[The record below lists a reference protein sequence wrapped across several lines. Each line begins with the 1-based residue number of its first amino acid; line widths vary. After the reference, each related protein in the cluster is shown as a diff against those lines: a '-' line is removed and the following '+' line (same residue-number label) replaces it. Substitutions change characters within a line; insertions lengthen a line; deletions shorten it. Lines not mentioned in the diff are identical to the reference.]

1 MHHAAAA
8 SSTLPPKSE
17 GIPPHVRA
25 QQGGAGRTEPNV
37 SFQVLGPLEAW
48 VGPRKV
54 EIGGP
59 RQRIVLAMLLIAP
72 DRVVSIDQLV
82 EAVWN
87 GRPPTTCRTQ
97 IAICVASL
105 RKAFRTAGYTGELI
119 GTSAPGYLLH
129 SAGHHID
136 SMEFAAGVDS
146 AQTLARHGDV
156 GAAAD
161 RLGQALG
168 LWRGLVLTD
177 MSSPVLETE
186 AELLDHRR
194 LAAYEQ
200 YATLQ
205 LQLGRHREVIS
216 ELTALVHDRP
226 LWEQARAAL
235 MLAHYRSGHRSEA
248 LALFRQAQ
256 RVFREE
262 IGLEPGRVLQDLH
275 TAILQEAADLVAPT
289 DVAGPLSV
297 AAVSPQLPW
306 GATEFVGRQDEI
318 KSLDGLLRWAREGV
332 SSVGLVVG
340 RPGIGKTALVLHWAR
355 RAAPAFPDGQL
366 YVDFERTGTAD
377 APAVL
382 LRALGLSDPE
392 IPRNYQ
398 DRVREFHRQ
407 IGQLRLLIILDG
419 VPDDGVAHD
428 FVPKAGKSCVL
439 LTSRRVLATAA
450 QVRLGVPEL
459 TPAESVTLLGSLVDD
474 GRVEEDGVAAHRLA
488 SLCDYLPLAL
498 SAAAARLVA
507 KPHWRFPHLLTR
519 LGDRRHRLEE
529 LSTGAPVLRRV
540 LDSVYRTLSPAA
552 AGLYVR
558 LGLINGECIA
568 VWEAQA
574 LLDVGAMAAQRL
586 LEELVDAILLEVA
599 DTGPDGWFR
608 YRLPTLHA
616 LHAEETAHAEVAAA
630 VRKAAYDRVLAAASS
645 HVKCPADSRA
655 IPALRRVD

>member
-1 MHHAAAA
+1 MQNVA
-8 SSTLPPKSE
+8 SASLTIRSKTEVLPSR
-17 GIPPHVRA
+17 VRVRQRSA
-25 QQGGAGRTEPNV
+25 QRAEPSI
-37 SFQVLGPLEAW
+37 SFQVLGALEAW

-59 RQRIVLAMLLIAP
+59 RQRIVLAMLLLAP

-105 RKAFRTAGYTGELI
+105 RKAFRAAGYTGELI
-119 GTSAPGYLLH
+119 DTSAPGYLLR

-156 GAAAD
+156 GAATD
-161 RLGQALG
+161 RLGQALA
-168 LWRGLVLTD
+168 LWRGPVLTD
-177 MSSPVLETE
+177 MSSAVLETE

-194 LAAYEQ
+194 LTAYEQ

-216 ELTALVHDRP
+216 ELTALVRDRP

-262 IGLEPGRVLQDLH
+262 IGLEPGSVLQDLH
-275 TAILQEAADLVAPT
+275 TAILQEASDLMPPT
-289 DVAGPLSV
+289 DMTGSLSTH
-297 AAVSPQLPW
+297 AALPQLPL
-306 GATEFVGRQDEI
+306 GAVEFIGREGDVQ
-318 KSLDGLLRWAREGV
+318 SLDALLRRAREGM

-340 RPGIGKTALVLHWAR
+340 RPGIGKTALVLHWAH
-355 RAAPAFPDGQL
+355 RAAHAFPDGQL
-366 YVDFERTGTAD
+366 YVDFERTGTPD
-377 APAVL
+377 APAAL
-382 LRALGLSDPE
+382 LRALGMSDTE

-398 DRVREFHRQ
+398 DRLKEFHRQ
-407 IGQLRLLIILDG
+407 IGQLRVLVVLDG
-419 VPDDGVAHD
+419 VPDDSIAHD
-428 FVPKAGKSCVL
+428 FVPKAGRCCVL
-439 LTSRRVLATAA
+439 MTSRRVLATPA
-450 QVRLGVPEL
+450 QVRLSLQEL
-459 TPAESVTLLGSLVDD
+459 TPADSVTLLGSLVDD
-474 GRVEEDGVAAHRLA
+474 GRAEEDTAAAHRIA
-488 SLCDYLPLAL
+488 SLCDHLPLAL

-529 LSTGAPVLRRV
+529 LSTGAPVLRQV

-552 AGLYVR
+552 AGLYAR

-574 LLDVGAMAAQRL
+574 LLDVGPMAAQRL
-586 LEELVDAILLEVA
+586 LEELVDATLLEVA

-616 LHAEETAHAEVAAA
+616 LHAEETAHTEVAAP
-630 VRKAAYDRVLAAASS
+630 VRKAACDRVLAASS
-645 HVKCPADSRA
+645 AHVKCPADSRA
-655 IPALRRVD
+655 IPALRMVD